1 MEVTMTEIVLF
12 IWAVAA
18 TAAWQQSKHDLKTHK
33 LITFELFCQI
43 GRGKL
48 KVVQHKE
55 HSFEIK
61 EV

>member
-1 MEVTMTEIVLF
+1 MEVTMTEIALF
-12 IWAVAA
+12 IWAIAA
-18 TAAWQQSKHDLKTHK
+18 TAAWQQAKYEMKTHK
-33 LITFELFCQI
+33 LLTFEIFCQI

-48 KVVQHKE
+48 KVVQHEE